1 MQNTGTWNS
10 DLAIL
15 FFFCLI
21 APIGMYFLK
30 AFFECVSSV
39 AATTPSRQKPKPK
52 PRSRSTI
59 VYVDRPVYRDRFIK
73 TTKNKKKK
81 APEPSK
87 KKAPEP
93 PKKKAPEA
101 LTSSHIINEA
111 ATGLVNLGYKKGEA
125 TKVVKSVAKKK
136 QYNCA
141 ESLVKDCFMCI
152 S

>member
-21 APIGMYFLK
+21 APIGMYFLR
-30 AFFECVSSV
+30 AFFESVSSV
-39 AATTPSRQKPKPK
+39 TAATPSRQKPKPK
-52 PRSRSTI
+52 PKSRSTI
-59 VYVDRPVYRDRFIK
+59 VYVDRPVYRDRYIK

-81 APEPSK
+81 SPK
-87 KKAPEP
+87 P
-93 PKKKAPEA
+93 PKKKAPEP
-101 LTSSHIINEA
+101 LTGNDIINEA
-111 ATGLVNLGYKKGEA
+111 ASALVHLGYKKGEA
-125 TKVVKSVAKKK
+125 TKVVKSVANKK

-141 ESLVKDCFMCI
+141 ESLVKDCFMCM